1 MSDEP
6 APTTGSVTIIQETTQ
21 KDPLIPTKDSP
32 KSSEEAISDLNSEN
46 HLNFDT
52 ILTKI
57 GFGWYQL
64 KTYLVM
70 GLLAMSEGA
79 QVMAFTLMVPVLS
92 NQWGVSDFLN
102 SLQAS
107 LIFVSFLIGSVLSGQ
122 FSDRYGRRRPC
133 IYSCF
138 LMCLFSTLSAF
149 SPEIITLIC
158 LRVCLG
164 LLVGFFG
171 PLGAT
176 MITELTPKQS
186 RGKYMALLTASMVI
200 GELYGALVAYFFL
213 DDLTTGDWRI
223 LIIFCTIPGAVSFI
237 LALLFLWE
245 SPRFELVSGNYS
257 EAFVII
263 EKMSLDNNSED
274 YPREMPEEDRR
285 KLIQWAEDM
294 NKESMRSDEVA
305 SIKSLFKNERKY
317 ITPLIWFNW
326 FTSSFVYYGI
336 IVFMPY
342 ILEKI
347 SSSQGKSEDDLNDII
362 KILISTA
369 IEIVS
374 VALAATVIEHKAF
387 GRKNSMIIFYAAG
400 CFTCLV
406 VFFMKEVDFVVFAT
420 IARFFLSITIIF
432 CYQYTSEI
440 YPTRI
445 RTTGLGM
452 ANGVGRLGGIVM
464 PWVCVALLQIN
475 LFAPFLA
482 FASFSFVSSSFSS
495 LFPYDTTGKD
505 LDTVQA
511 TKTS

>member
-1 MSDEP
+1 MTEESSKQP
-6 APTTGSVTIIQETTQ
+6 GSVTIIEEPTQ
-21 KDPLIPTKDSP
+21 TDPLITEKE
-32 KSSEEAISDLNSEN
+32 SSKTDNDLITDLNSD

-52 ILTKI
+52 ILSTI
-57 GFGWYQL
+57 GFGKYQL
-64 KTYLVM
+64 KTYLIM

-79 QVMAFTLMVPVLS
+79 QVMAFTLMVPVLA
-92 NQWGVSDFLN
+92 NQWGISDFIN

-133 IYSCF
+133 IYSSF
-138 LMCLFSTLSAF
+138 LMCIFSILSAF
-149 SPEIITLIC
+149 SPEIITLIA
-158 LRVCLG
+158 LRICLG

-200 GELYGALVAYFFL
+200 GELYGSLTAYFFL
-213 DDLTTGDWRI
+213 ENLSSGDWRI
-223 LIIFCTIPGAVSFI
+223 LIIFCTIPGAISFI
-237 LALLFLWE
+237 LAVLFLRE
-245 SPRFELVSGNYS
+245 SPRYELVAGHYGES
-257 EAFVII
+257 FIII
-263 EKMSLDNNSED
+263 EKMAEENNSKE
-274 YPREMPEEDRR
+274 YLELSGEDRR
-285 KLIQWAEDM
+285 KLIKWAEDM
-294 NKESMRSDEVA
+294 NNESMKSDEAA
-305 SIKSLFKNERKY
+305 SLKSLFRNERKY

-347 SSSQGKSEDDLNDII
+347 SSSGDKSEDDLNDII

-374 VALAATVIEHKAF
+374 VALAATVIEHKSF
-387 GRKNSMIIFYAAG
+387 GRKNSMIIFYALG
-400 CFTCLV
+400 CFTCIV
-406 VFFMKEVDFVVFAT
+406 VYFMKDVDFVVFAT

-432 CYQYTSEI
+432 CYQFTSEI
-440 YPTRI
+440 YPTKI

-452 ANGVGRLGGIVM
+452 ANGIGRLGGIVM

-475 LFAPFLA
+475 LYAPFLA
-482 FASFSFVSSSFSS
+482 FATLSLFSSSLSY

-505 LDTVQA
+505 LDTVQGQ
-511 TKTS
+511 KKS